1 LSPERLRQSK
11 LFLSTV
17 FLGAAVCFLL
27 PFLVLTVDLR
37 RGEATGVELAT
48 GDAQISGR
56 YVHDAYRG
64 QVEDALDLVQLPA
77 AVAFVAILI
86 GAVGV
91 WIPGRRGF
99 WLGLA
104 AAGAGLLG
112 GFWMRQALTGQQLLA
127 ESEWQYGYWLA
138 TVLILGSAAL
148 AAFLLYRS
156 SWTYL
161 NR

>member
-56 YVHDAYRG
+56 YVHDSYRG

>member
-1 LSPERLRQSK
+1 MSPERLRQSK

-56 YVHDAYRG
+56 YVHDSYRG

-112 GFWMRQALTGQQLLA
+112 GFWMRQALSGQQLLA

>member
-1 LSPERLRQSK
+1 LNPDRLRQAK
-11 LFLSTV
+11 LLLSTV

-27 PFLVLTVDLR
+27 QFLVLTVDER
-37 RGEATGVELAT
+37 RGEASGVELAT
-48 GDAQISGR
+48 GDAEVSGR

-64 QVEDALDLVQLPA
+64 QVEDGLDLVQLPA
-77 AVAFVAILI
+77 AVSFVAILI

-104 AAGAGLLG
+104 AAGAALLG
-112 GFWMRQALTGQQLLA
+112 GFWMRQALSGQQLLA
-127 ESEWQYGYWLA
+127 ESDWQYGYWLA
-138 TVLILGSAAL
+138 TVAILGSAAL

>member
-1 LSPERLRQSK
+1 MSPERLRQSK

-37 RGEATGVELAT
+37 RGEASGVELAT

-56 YVHDAYRG
+56 YVHDSYRG

-104 AAGAGLLG
+104 AAGVGLLG
-112 GFWMRQALTGQQLLA
+112 GFWMRQALSGQQLLA
-127 ESEWQYGYWLA
+127 ESDWQYGYWLA

>member
-1 LSPERLRQSK
+1 VTADRLRRYK

-27 PFLVLTVDLR
+27 PFMDVTVDERLG
-37 RGEATGVELAT
+37 RGSGVELAT
-48 GDAQISGR
+48 GDAETSGR
-56 YVHDAYRG
+56 YVHDAYEG
-64 QVEDALDLVQLPA
+64 QVEEGLDLAQLPA
-77 AVAFVAILI
+77 ILTFVAVLA

-91 WIPGRRGF
+91 WVPRRNGF

-112 GFWMRQALTGQQLLA
+112 LFWLRQALGGQQLLA
-127 ESEWQYGYWLA
+127 EVEWQYGYWLD
-138 TVLILGSAAL
+138 TVLILASAGL
-148 AAFLLYRS
+148 AAFFLYRT

>member
-1 LSPERLRQSK
+1 MSPERLRQSK

-56 YVHDAYRG
+56 YVHDSYRG